1 MESERCEL
9 SIGFPSTE
17 FPSRWG
23 SFGRQMHEVVLVGR
37 DERAVAR
44 CALDHGNGC
53 STGEIGDGHR
63 SLGSV
68 PARRQG
74 GGRDGGLGALVALS
88 ARQREN
94 AERAAEVISEVSGRK
109 TLALAADV
117 TVRRDVEEMI
127 DTVLSALG
135 RIDILVNNA
144 GVNIRG
150 PIEELSEDD
159 WDTVVD
165 TNLKGPWLC
174 CRAVAPVMKSQKWG
188 RVINVSSMLGE
199 ISMPGRSPYAS
210 SKGGLTLLTKTLA
223 LEWAKDGINVN
234 ALCPGPFATEINTP
248 LLNDPVARAQ
258 MEANVPLA
266 RWGDPVELGPAAVF
280 LASDASS
287 FMTGATLFVDGGYTA
302 R

>member
-1 MESERCEL
+1 MS
-9 SIGFPSTE
+9 
-17 FPSRWG
+17 
-23 SFGRQMHEVVLVGR
+23 
-37 DERAVAR
+37 
-44 CALDHGNGC
+44 
-53 STGEIGDGHR
+53 
-63 SLGSV
+63 GSV
-68 PARRQG
+68 LDRFRIDGKVALVTGGAR
-74 GGRDGGLGALVALS
+74 GLGRVIADALAGAGADVALS
-88 ARQREN
+88 SREVES
-94 AERAAEVISEVSGRK
+94 AQRAALAIGRASGRK
-109 TLALAADV
+109 AIGLAADV
-117 TVRRDVEEMI
+117 TVPDSVGAMVAL
-127 DTVLSALG
+127 VLEKFG

-150 PIEELSEDD
+150 PIEELSVDD

-174 CRAVAPVMKSQKWG
+174 CRAVARIMKSQKWG

-199 ISMPGRSPYAS
+199 ISMAGRTPYCS
-210 SKGGLTLLTKTLA
+210 SKAGLTLLTKTLA

-248 LLNDPVARAQ
+248 LLNDPAARAQ

-280 LASDASS
+280 LASEASS
-287 FMTGATLFVDGGYTA
+287 FMTGATLFIDGGYTA